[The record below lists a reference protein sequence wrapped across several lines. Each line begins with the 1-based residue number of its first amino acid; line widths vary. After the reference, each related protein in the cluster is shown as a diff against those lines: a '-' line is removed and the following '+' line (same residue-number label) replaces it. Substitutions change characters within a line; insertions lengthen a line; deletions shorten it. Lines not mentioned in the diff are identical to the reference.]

1 MESVRKPATTCR
13 GSTAIEPRGTGSGS
27 RERGEGRGGEGGRGR
42 RSRADT
48 DRGAQSEETAGVKQ
62 AESARGCAGSGASK
76 WCGPPPPP
84 RAGCGFGFLAGAR
97 GYAGVVA
104 SAGLRVPAQDLTRP
118 LGQDLQASIS
128 IRDLHN
134 SYSLLIVYRC

>member
-1 MESVRKPATTCR
+1 
-13 GSTAIEPRGTGSGS
+13 
-27 RERGEGRGGEGGRGR
+27 
-42 RSRADT
+42 
-48 DRGAQSEETAGVKQ
+48 VKQ

-134 SYSLLIVYRC
+134 SYSLLIVIGVDFLNFICLIYFLKKILYILL